1 MSINSKNFKNFS
13 RLENILIIGNGG
25 RENSL
30 AWAIQKNE
38 LIKKVYLIPGNGGS
52 ERINKCERIKI
63 DVNKKDELL
72 EKLDSL
78 KIDLIVIGPE
88 IPLANGL
95 ADFLR
100 KKNFKVFGPNKDGA
114 KLEFSKSWAKEFMQ
128 DANIPTANFWKV
140 NSLEEAKR
148 IIDSSSIPLVVKA
161 DGLASGKGVFIPDS
175 KDECFCA
182 AESIFN
188 GKFGNAGNVIVLEEK
203 IQGPEVSVF
212 ALCDGKRYTLLPT
225 AQDHKRLNEKDQGPN
240 TGGMGAYSPAPLLT
254 KDYLDKIIKEI
265 IEPTINELNKRN
277 IDYRGV
283 IYFGLMITK
292 SGPKVIEY
300 NCRFGDPECQTIMPL
315 MDQNFVF
322 LLEKCSMGSLTGD
335 EKINTSDKVR
345 GCVIAKSKGY
355 PHEYKTGFEI
365 SIGKIDSNN
374 CQIFDSGTSLS
385 KNGKLLTDGG
395 RVLSVVCQDK
405 DFDFVFEVFADLV
418 TFFSFFK
425 GVSVDTALLNRI
437 DFSLFRNLE
446 IIGIFK

>member
-1 MSINSKNFKNFS
+1 MGINSPSSRNFI

-38 LIKKVYLIPGNGGS
+38 LVKKVYLIPGNAGS

-63 DVNKKDELL
+63 DINNKNELV
-72 EKLDSL
+72 EKLDL
-78 KIDLIVIGPE
+78 FKIDLVVIGPE

-95 ADFLR
+95 ADLLR

-128 DANIPTANFWKV
+128 KANIPTANFWKV
-140 NSLEEAKR
+140 NSIEEAKK
-148 IIDSSSIPLVVKA
+148 IINSSSIPLVVKA
-161 DGLASGKGVFIPDS
+161 DGLASGKGVFIPNS
-175 KDECFCA
+175 IDECLKA

-188 GKFGNAGNVIVLEEK
+188 GKFGNSGNIVVLEEK

-212 ALCDGKRYTLLPT
+212 ALCDGERYTLLPT
-225 AQDHKRLNEKDQGPN
+225 AQDHKRLNEKDKGPN

-254 KDYLDKIIKEI
+254 ENCLDRIIKEI

-283 IYFGLMITK
+283 IYFGLMITE

-322 LLEKCSMGSLTGD
+322 LLEKCSMGNLTGD
-335 EKINTSDKVR
+335 EIINTSDKVS
-345 GCVIAKSKGY
+345 GCVIATSKGY
-355 PHEYKTGFEI
+355 PHEYKTGFQINMDEI
-365 SIGKIDSNN
+365 DTND

-385 KNGKLLTDGG
+385 EDGKLLTNGG

-405 DFDFVFEVFADLV
+405 DFDLVFEKAYKNLKEIHFE
-418 TFFSFFK
+418 
-425 GVSVDTALLNRI
+425 GI
-437 DFSLFRNLE
+437 YFRND
-446 IIGIFK
+446 IGHQVRKNFSKEN

>member
-1 MSINSKNFKNFS
+1 MEIHSPSSKNFN

-38 LIKKVYLIPGNGGS
+38 LVKKVYLIPGNAGS
-52 ERINKCERIKI
+52 ERINKCERINI
-63 DVNKKDELL
+63 DINNKSELV
-72 EKLDSL
+72 EKLDFF
-78 KIDLIVIGPE
+78 KIDLVVIGPE

-140 NSLEEAKR
+140 NSLEEAKK
-148 IIDSSSIPLVVKA
+148 IINSSSIPLVVKA
-161 DGLASGKGVFIPDS
+161 DGLASGKGVFIPNS
-175 KDECFCA
+175 KDECLKA
-182 AESIFN
+182 AETIFN
-188 GKFGNAGNVIVLEEK
+188 GRFGNSGNVVVLEEK

-225 AQDHKRLNEKDQGPN
+225 AQDHKRLNEKDKGPN
-240 TGGMGAYSPAPLLT
+240 TGGMGAYSPAPLLSE
-254 KDYLDKIIKEI
+254 DYLERIINEI

-322 LLEKCSMGSLTGD
+322 LLEKCSMGNLTGD
-335 EKINTSDKVR
+335 EKINTSNKVS
-345 GCVIAKSKGY
+345 GCVIATSKGY
-355 PHEYKTGFEI
+355 PHEYKTGYQI
-365 SIGKIDSNN
+365 KIGKIDSND
-374 CQIFDSGTSLS
+374 CQIFDSGTSFS
-385 KNGKLLTDGG
+385 ESGKLLTAGG
-395 RVLSVVCQDK
+395 RVLSIVCQEK
-405 DFDFVFEVFADLV
+405 DFDTVFEKAYKNL
-418 TFFSFFK
+418 K
-425 GVSVDTALLNRI
+425 EI
-437 DFSLFRNLE
+437 DFEGIYFRND
-446 IIGIFK
+446 IGHQVRKNFSKEN

>member
-1 MSINSKNFKNFS
+1 MSINSTSPKDII
-13 RLENILIIGNGG
+13 RLENILIIGSGG

-38 LIKKVYLIPGNGGS
+38 FVKKVYLIPGNAGS
-52 ERINKCERIKI
+52 ERINKCERITINLSSK
-63 DVNKKDELL
+63 NKLV

-100 KKNFKVFGPNKDGA
+100 KKDFKVFGPGKDGA
-114 KLEFSKSWAKEFMQ
+114 KLEYSKSWAKEFMKK
-128 DANIPTANFWKV
+128 ANIPTANFWKV
-140 NSLEEAKR
+140 NSSEEAKQ
-148 IIDSSSIPLVVKA
+148 IIYSSSIPLVVKA

-175 KDECFCA
+175 KDECYEA
-182 AESIFN
+182 AKSIFS
-188 GKFGNAGNVIVLEEK
+188 GKFGDSGNVVVLEEK

-212 ALCDGKRYTLLPT
+212 ALCDGERFILLPT
-225 AQDHKRLNEKDQGPN
+225 AQDHKRLNEDDKGPN

-254 KDYLDKIIKEI
+254 EDYLNRIIIEI
-265 IEPTINELNKRN
+265 IEPTIIELNKRN
-277 IDYRGV
+277 IDYKGV

-322 LLEKCSMGSLTGD
+322 LLEKCSMGNLTGD
-335 EKINTSDKVR
+335 EKIDSFNKVS
-345 GCVIAKSKGY
+345 GCVIATSEGY
-355 PHEYKTGFEI
+355 PNSYKIGLPI
-365 SIGKIDSNN
+365 KIGKVDSSD

-385 KNGKLLTDGG
+385 NKGELLTDGG
-395 RVLSVVCQDK
+395 RVLSIVCQDK
-405 DFDFVFEVFADLV
+405 DFDMVFEKIYRNLKEINFD
-418 TFFSFFK
+418 
-425 GVSVDTALLNRI
+425 GI
-437 DFSLFRNLE
+437 YFRND
-446 IIGIFK
+446 IGHQVRKRLSKEN